1 MFNFISRTSSDSI
14 KIDTGQQ
21 NLTQIFQR
29 LDHIAQLAPY
39 DGAYIKRSDGGW
51 QYAIVMETSND
62 PEKMFIK
69 FLLDDVGHTKV
80 IPATKWAAL
89 VRLERSVQ
97 ETLDPCFW
105 SEHANWARRNS
116 SISAPNGPKQEHQK
130 RRWHSDGLKP
140 DPPSQSETLED
151 TRLEPTNGGETA
163 DNALSMLLG
172 LQKRQAGSTH
182 GGSDPSSRS
191 TEIAREGAPA
201 SSRKQGSKKPESCDE
216 LHIGYVDE
224 KKSGSKN
231 HKPPSETVPVRRRR
245 SATDAIDPNLC
256 SMIAVASDTEDSN
269 PEVVRTR
276 RGISLDSIPNLECVD
291 EKESAPTNHK
301 PPSETVP
308 VRRRRSATDAIDP
321 NLCSMI
327 AVASDT
333 EDSNP
338 EVVRTRR
345 GISLD
350 SIPNLECVDEKEST
364 PTNHKPLSESKPV
377 RRRRSSSDAIDPD
390 LCSMKAVAPDTVYSS
405 ERVVQTRRAF
415 SLDSIDSERRSKGDA
430 ESLFKKSMSWSTD
443 DSDQATNDSWDK
455 FDETK
460 STSGDTQTDAGS
472 FSVFKAFFGECCA
485 STQTENKPKIPR
497 DVAAHLKNSDRE
509 DSTLLGGSFDYAD
522 HKSSINQARTSI
534 TDEADKEPLSWI
546 GLFEEEF
553 RVATKMPH
561 AKSLNAKESRGKHKE
576 RKKRGSSSSHQRA
589 FLSAL
594 ATIENK
600 MEKSRSTGD
609 LSVF

>member
-29 LDHIAQLAPY
+29 LDHTAQLAPY

-224 KKSGSKN
+224 KKSGSK
-231 HKPPSETVPVRRRR
+231 
-245 SATDAIDPNLC
+245 
-256 SMIAVASDTEDSN
+256 
-269 PEVVRTR
+269 
-276 RGISLDSIPNLECVD
+276 
-291 EKESAPTNHK
+291 NHK

-609 LSVF
+609 LSAF